1 MPENLAPRDASTD
14 LVFDCRL
21 KGLCAKVSS
30 DPREL
35 VGIWPSALAYSLD
48 SSHSIDLLNEQLA
61 PIQDSNRA
69 TGIRCALF
77 RYSHVEDGPL
87 LGRVFNKDPEIDEW
101 ARR

>member
-35 VGIWPSALAYSLD
+35 LVFVALCLD
-48 SSHSIDLLNEQLA
+48 I
-61 PIQDSNRA
+61 PM
-69 TGIRCALF
+69 
-77 RYSHVEDGPL
+77 
-87 LGRVFNKDPEIDEW
+87 
-101 ARR
+101 